1 MMGTWLVAV
10 ITAFV
15 LLFVGRK
22 AWPRDAAYEV
32 IEEDPCETCLR
43 WEECNGVDDGCPL
56 KNKG

>member
-1 MMGTWLVAV
+1 MMGTWLVAA
-10 ITAFV
+10 ITACV

-43 WEECNGVDDGCPL
+43 WEGC
-56 KNKG
+56 KRGKQ